1 MDNLTKLEVLFK
13 IENSNY
19 QFAWINTFSDLK
31 LIELSENYKFKD
43 SYLENLIE
51 AKIFNK
57 NKELSIIPCEEDDS
71 FSVVEFDGTDEDYI
85 EEKQVL
91 YKNKSPLKIRG
102 EKDKLVIRNY
112 LKYDNEGQA
121 FIYYTKLS
129 GVEGGEGNGRQQS
142 K

>member
-1 MDNLTKLEVLFK
+1 MDNLMKLEVLSK
-13 IENSNY
+13 IKNSGY
-19 QFAWINTFSDLK
+19 KFAWINTFSDLK
-31 LIELSENYKFKD
+31 LIELTENNKFKD

-51 AKIFNK
+51 AKIFNE
-57 NKELSIIPCEEDDS
+57 NKELSIIPCEDDEK
-71 FSVVEFDGTDEDYI
+71 FSAVEFDGEDKNYI

-91 YKNKSPLKIRG
+91 YRNKSPLKIKG

-112 LKYDNEGQA
+112 LKYDDEGQA

-129 GVEGGEGNGRQQS
+129 SVEGGEGNGRQES

>member
-1 MDNLTKLEVLFK
+1 MKNLMKLEVLSK
-13 IENSNY
+13 IENGEY
-19 QFAWINTFSDLK
+19 DFAWINTFSDLK
-31 LIELSENYKFKD
+31 LIKLSENNKFKN
-43 SYLENLIE
+43 SYLESLIE

-57 NKELSIIPCEEDDS
+57 NKELSIIPCEEDNS

-91 YKNKSPLKIRG
+91 YKNKSPLKKKG

-112 LKYDNEGQA
+112 LKYDDEGQA
-121 FIYYTKLS
+121 FVYYTKLS

>member
-1 MDNLTKLEVLFK
+1 MDNLTKLEVLSK
-13 IENSNY
+13 IENGEY
-19 QFAWINTFSDLK
+19 KFAWINTFSDLK
-31 LIELSENYKFKD
+31 LIELRENNKFKD

-51 AKIFNK
+51 AKIFNES
-57 NKELSIIPCEEDDS
+57 KELSIISCEDDEK
-71 FSVVEFDGTDEDYI
+71 FSVVEFDGTDKDYI

-91 YKNKSPLKIRG
+91 YRNKSPLKG

-129 GVEGGEGNGRQQS
+129 GVEGGEGNGKQQS